1 MRSEIV
7 YASGEEIKKL
17 VQPLKVMVFN
27 GYKYYLTDEELER
40 LENSKTYVIF
50 QKYGILFI
58 KPLHGEKSVIVK
70 RGEKIPK
77 KSE

>member
-1 MRSEIV
+1 MKSEIV

-17 VQPLKVMVFN
+17 VLPQMVLVYN
-27 GYKYYLTDEELER
+27 GYKYRFNEEELNR
-40 LENSKTYVIF
+40 LEDTKIYVVF

-77 KSE
+77 KKE

>member
-1 MRSEIV
+1 MKNEIV

-17 VQPLKVMVFN
+17 VQPIKVMVFN
-27 GYKYYLTDEELER
+27 GYKYYLTDEELNR
-40 LENSKTYVIF
+40 LEDSKVYVVF
-50 QKYGILFI
+50 QRYGMLFI

-77 KSE
+77 KLE

>member
-1 MRSEIV
+1 MRNEVV

-17 VQPLKVMVFN
+17 VEPLKVMVFN
-27 GYKYYLTDEELER
+27 GYKYYLTDEELGR
-40 LENSKTYVIF
+40 LEDTKTYVIF
-50 QKYGILFI
+50 QRYGMLFI

-77 KSE
+77 KRE

>member
-1 MRSEIV
+1 MRNEIV